1 MIVKTTKMSQTTWIF
16 KHSDLFVL
24 VGRFDDNFYDT
35 LVTPNPFMVFG
46 LVEYFL
52 KNLHYSYIWCLIQMK
67 LASRKSLLYCSLSNQ
82 TRSIYL
88 HNQNKIEQNQNKIKT
103 KPKQN
108 QNKTKTNAIRK
119 FSTAY
124 QQPFAHKFKLHKPI
138 NASAATTGRSKAD
151 SRIPKF
157 VPSDFAEAE
166 ADAED
171 AAAVD
176 AVGLASTLEVTLV
189 GARVA
194 VLLAALVVLVLVL
207 VLVMVDPL
215 VIVLFPRGEE
225 EELAAAEADAATVS
239 VATDMGMTAEVDT
252 VTCFTKVSIEFD
264 AEREIVGEVYTSIA
278 KPVVS
283 ESVFGSAQV

>member
-1 MIVKTTKMSQTTWIF
+1 M
-16 KHSDLFVL
+16 
-24 VGRFDDNFYDT
+24 
-35 LVTPNPFMVFG
+35 
-46 LVEYFL
+46 
-52 KNLHYSYIWCLIQMK
+52 
-67 LASRKSLLYCSLSNQ
+67 
-82 TRSIYL
+82 
-88 HNQNKIEQNQNKIKT
+88 HNQKKIEQNQ
-103 KPKQN
+103 KQ
-108 QNKTKTNAIRK
+108 TKTNAIRK

-124 QQPFAHKFKLHKPI
+124 QQPFAHKFKFHKPI

-176 AVGLASTLEVTLV
+176 AVGLASTLEVALV
-189 GARVA
+189 DATVA
-194 VLLAALVVLVLVL
+194 VLLAALVVLVL

-215 VIVLFPRGEE
+215 VIVLFPRGEAD
-225 EELAAAEADAATVS
+225 ELAAAEADAPTVS

-264 AEREIVGEVYTSIA
+264 AERELVGEVYTSIA